1 MSWCPF
7 ATRRTLP
14 ENSTQAAIVPT
25 QFIMHSIAAPW
36 TERRVYEYW
45 RDSTSLE
52 SHFGL
57 GYAGDLGQY
66 ISTQVRADANAQAN
80 RRAVSIETASN
91 LEHTD
96 PWTPQQLEM
105 LVRLGVWLHHEH
117 GIPLRICRTWDDP
130 GYGYHEL
137 FPEWSVSGTA
147 CPGAARV
154 KQFREYVFPEIV
166 RRAQGG
172 GPSEPEQ
179 PDREKEDE
187 IVPIMLEKGK
197 VGDESA
203 FTFSIPE
210 GLYRLNVSANYCGTA
225 GSVDLRFDVMNINGT
240 LRRGNIVWDNFV
252 NGQWGFL
259 EVEGPATVGL
269 QRLNNPWSHVSVT
282 LERR

>member
-7 ATRRTLP
+7 AMRRTLP

-36 TERRVYEYW
+36 TEQRVYEYW
-45 RDSTSLE
+45 RDSTNLE

-117 GIPLRICRTWDDP
+117 EIPLRICRTWDDP
-130 GYGYHEL
+130 GYGYHRL

-147 CPGAARV
+147 CPGDARV

-210 GLYRLNVSANYCGTA
+210 GLHRLNVSANYCGTV

-240 LRRGNIVWDNFV
+240 LRRGNVVWDNFV